1 MPAGAAR
8 EPGGPSR
15 SAAAAECES
24 ENRRML
30 TTAFE
35 SSTRSVPAGLPV
47 LLSRILVCCPDI
59 QAVWSVGHDGSE
71 ATPQPGHDL
80 LLFADRIT
88 LHTLR
93 KADSLRCTGVQV
105 LVVFDGDQF
114 ENAWGPLRVSGSLAR
129 WAWHRAAYDVAYY
142 DESGWAQPEGAG
154 RAVARM
160 RRKAFLIWPSQFA
173 LR

>member
-1 MPAGAAR
+1 
-8 EPGGPSR
+8 
-15 SAAAAECES
+15 
-24 ENRRML
+24 ML

-35 SSTRSVPAGLPV
+35 YSTRSVPAGWPV
-47 LLSRILVCCPDI
+47 FLSRILLCCPDI

-93 KADSLRCTGVQV
+93 KAASLRCTGVQV
-105 LVVFDGDQF
+105 L
-114 ENAWGPLRVSGSLAR
+114 
-129 WAWHRAAYDVAYY
+129 
-142 DESGWAQPEGAG
+142 
-154 RAVARM
+154 
-160 RRKAFLIWPSQFA
+160 A